1 MALTPDA
8 YARFFARADA
18 ALRAAL
24 DAAGLTATGTAPVV
38 VTGPTGVP
46 LALSPAEWDWY
57 CCWEPADAVA
67 ELLQRLGSPP
77 G

>member
-8 YARFFARADA
+8 YDRFFARADA

-24 DAAGLTATGTAPVV
+24 GAAGLAVTGPTPVV
-38 VTGPTGVP
+38 VTGPPGV
-46 LALSPAEWDWY
+46 ALLLSSAEWDWY

-67 ELLQRLGSPP
+67 ELIQRLGGPP